1 MRELPDEFD
10 PTVEMGL
17 FADKFVVCSC
27 RGFLTKNNDAKD
39 LCESFIE
46 NGSHFYDVLDRY
58 DKLTAYVLNR
68 EESTAGSTTKWCVP
82 FLKAFGA
89 TDHAVHRCLSE
100 KLEMMPEA
108 SRTMNYISGILPTY
122 ITTSVFDHGM
132 MSVKEKLKAPLCE
145 VACSEMCLDQ
155 TMFGRSESRRIR
167 DMAKEIC
174 ALKVPKTFYELGV
187 PMELCQADIDIIATM
202 DRILTEKLPETNAM
216 ALMETVVPMSAHK
229 KAYRLLDIRRL
240 MNIDLDCTMYIG
252 SASTDFQP
260 MDLVRDAGGLS
271 IAFNGEDFAVRG
283 SNIAILSED
292 TTVGAVFA
300 ETFCDKGLQAAL
312 DLANNWSRNYLKKAD
327 LPDRNLVDAML
338 RNNPRKLPEVFI
350 VDDVDLDELAAKSDA
365 YRRKKLGI

>member
-1 MRELPDEFD
+1 
-10 PTVEMGL
+10 MGL

-27 RGFLTKNNDAKD
+27 RGFLTRNNDARN
-39 LCESFIE
+39 LCETFIE

-68 EESTAGSTTKWCVP
+68 EESTAGSTIKWCVP

-89 TDHAVHRCLSE
+89 TDHAVYKCLSE
-100 KLEMMPEA
+100 KLGMMPDA
-108 SRTMNYISGILPTY
+108 SRTMNYISGILPTF
-122 ITTSVFDHGM
+122 ITTSMFEHGM
-132 MSVKEKLKAPLCE
+132 MSMKEELKAPLCE
-145 VACSEMCLDQ
+145 TACSEMCLDQ
-155 TMFGRSESRRIR
+155 TMFGRAESRKIR

-187 PMELCQADIDIIATM
+187 PMELCQADIDIISTL
-202 DRILTEKLPETNAM
+202 DRILTEKLPDTSAM
-216 ALMETVVPMSAHK
+216 ALMETVTPMTSHK
-229 KAYRLLDIRRL
+229 KAYRLLDIRRT
-240 MNIDLDCTMYIG
+240 MNIDLDSTMYIG

-300 ETFCDKGLQAAL
+300 QSFCDKGLQAAL
-312 DLANNWSRNYLKKAD
+312 DLASNWSRDYLRRAD
-327 LPDRNLVDAML
+327 LPDRNLVDTML
-338 RNNPRKLPEVFI
+338 KNNPRKLPEVF
-350 VDDVDLDELAAKSDA
+350 VVEDSDLDAVAAKCDA
-365 YRRKKLGI
+365 YRRKRFGI